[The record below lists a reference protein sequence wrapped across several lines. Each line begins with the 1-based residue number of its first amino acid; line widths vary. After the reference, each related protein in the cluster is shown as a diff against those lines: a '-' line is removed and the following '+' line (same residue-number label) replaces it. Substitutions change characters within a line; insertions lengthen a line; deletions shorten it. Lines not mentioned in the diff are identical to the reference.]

1 MNGGL
6 MKTQGK
12 SLLAR
17 VSVSLLICGL
27 IVFWGFQAI
36 GEEWTAE
43 QKEVWEVVVADYE
56 LFKKG
61 DVDGILASRHDDVV
75 IWWGSKRIPYDK
87 ELVRFN
93 YKNWFDYDKPV
104 NWELEPLAIQII
116 GNVATVCYTYKFGGK
131 ILSGSGRDMETWI
144 KQDNK
149 WLMINSFGA
158 SCDELPPCMR

>member
-1 MNGGL
+1 MKGEL
-6 MKTQGK
+6 MKTQGT
-12 SLLAR
+12 SLLSR

-36 GEEWTAE
+36 GEQWTAE
-43 QKEVWEVVVADYE
+43 QKEIWEVVVADYE

-75 IWWGSKRIPYDK
+75 IWWGNKPIPYDK
-87 ELVRFN
+87 ELLRSN
-93 YKNWFDYDKPV
+93 YKGWFDYDIPV
-104 NWELEPLAIQII
+104 NYELEPLAIQII
-116 GNVATVCYTYKFGGK
+116 GNVASVFCTYKFSGK

-158 SCDELPPCMR
+158 SCDKLPPCK